1 MNIDLEVFPQKYIS
15 FLEILHRLCDT
26 RQTYGG
32 LRSRGDYRPQ
42 ISYLET
48 SDIAAIRELH
58 YVAHCSEHLAP
69 YDEGMQNANCN
80 MHVYN

>member
-1 MNIDLEVFPQKYIS
+1 MIWNFSHS
-15 FLEILHRLCDT
+15 FSEILHRLCDT

-32 LRSRGDYRPQ
+32 LRSRGDYGPQ